1 MLPDRD
7 RLTGRGLVARIGLG
21 VVLVTALAWL
31 VGVRAITLASTSM
44 APWADA
50 GALIV
55 HRSVSVEDLRP
66 GDVVSISLDDGR
78 TLTHRVAA
86 LSHEPDGAV
95 TLRLRG
101 DANAAVD
108 PEPRTVDGRVLR
120 ALGSFN
126 GLGAFLQLA
135 APLIWSGLGLMLVGW
150 AVLRDRELDQEPA
163 PTQRPRLAMTPSAPL
178 EPTGDVHVVRA
189 RGSEL
194 IAAPHAVA
202 TPSVPHDASWTP
214 LPTAAL
220 DPRIDALLATAE
232 ALADDGM
239 PWVVVRDLVR
249 VRACDLL
256 SLPSVEQSGAVRSL
270 EDGARFY
277 VLALADA
284 DPDAL
289 GVVPVAS
296 ARRRAGTNAV
306 ERWWSAVDAAV
317 PAHVLAALAPWLR
330 DTPDT

>member
-21 VVLVTALAWL
+21 VVLVTALIWL
-31 VGVRAITLASTSM
+31 VGVRAMTLASTSM

-55 HRSVSVEDLRP
+55 HRSVSVDDLRP
-66 GDVVSISLDDGR
+66 GDVVSISLDNGR

-86 LSHEPDGAV
+86 LSHEQGGAV

-120 ALGSFN
+120 ALWAFE

-150 AVLRDRELDQEPA
+150 AVLRKRDREPA
-163 PTQRPRLAMTPSAPL
+163 STQRPLLAMAPSAPL
-178 EPTGDVHVVRA
+178 EPTGDVHVMRA

-202 TPSVPHDASWTP
+202 TPSVPHDVGWDP
-214 LPTAAL
+214 PPTAAL

-232 ALADDGM
+232 ALVEDGM
-239 PWVVVRDLVR
+239 PWVIVRDLVR

-284 DPDAL
+284 DADAL
-289 GVVPVAS
+289 AVVPVAS

-330 DTPDT
+330 ETTDA